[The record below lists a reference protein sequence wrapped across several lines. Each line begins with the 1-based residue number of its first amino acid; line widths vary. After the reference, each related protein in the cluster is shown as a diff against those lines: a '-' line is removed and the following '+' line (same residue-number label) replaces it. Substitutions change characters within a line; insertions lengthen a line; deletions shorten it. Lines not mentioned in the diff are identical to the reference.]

1 MVVADFVLES
11 APMKFSFVLLTWN
24 RFKFLEK
31 CLEALIA
38 SIDRPEDC
46 EIIVMDNGSTDE
58 TPAVLQRYKASQ
70 LVKVVTRKKNY
81 GLEAYKKLFA
91 LVQGEYI
98 VVVDDDVLEFP
109 RPLDSIFTD
118 YMLAFPDYGFLGL
131 NVVQNELTNGAK
143 PGPDQYV
150 EDIRGE
156 KTVERGPTGGWC
168 ACFRRSDYRKLWLRL
183 RFSRLNMKHSE
194 DGFLAVNLKKKLGLH
209 SGIIREAVCF
219 HATGPEYARQY
230 GHLDREIQKYASS
243 GLPSFVAAYKEYEKP
258 PK

>member
-1 MVVADFVLES
+1 
-11 APMKFSFVLLTWN
+11 MKFSFVLLTWN
-24 RFKFLEK
+24 RYKFLEK

-58 TPAVLQRYKASQ
+58 TPTVLQRYKASQ
-70 LVKVVTRKKNY
+70 LVRVVTRKKNY

-118 YMLAFPDYGFLGL
+118 YMLPSPIMGSS
-131 NVVQNELTNGAK
+131 VLTWSKTVHERGQTGT
-143 PGPDQYV
+143 GPVCGGYP
-150 EDIRGE
+150 RE
-156 KTVERGPTGGWC
+156 KTVERPTGAGAPVSAGATIESYVQAPIFATQYEAFRGW
-168 ACFRRSDYRKLWLRL
+168 
-183 RFSRLNMKHSE
+183 FSGGQFKE
-194 DGFLAVNLKKKLGLH
+194 KTWFH

-230 GHLDREIQKYASS
+230 GHLDREIQKYAHPAFLRLSPHTRS
-243 GLPSFVAAYKEYEKP
+243 IRTSQVAK
-258 PK
+258 